1 MEVVALHHRALHFAA
16 AAAAV
21 AAYAAVV
28 AVAVAAAAVGV
39 AVAAV
44 AAHDVPV
51 RTWIPC
57 ETLPL
62 GN

>member
-1 MEVVALHHRALHFAA
+1 MEVVALHHEALHFA

-28 AVAVAAAAVGV
+28 AVAVAVAAVGV

-51 RTWIPC
+51 RTWTPC